1 MRSASFAL
9 STSLRSGNKRKEKKD
24 VPEDITPE
32 QEDYINANPERFVD
46 WDVPW
51 TLNINYSMNLTR
63 RFDVE
68 QQADTND
75 IRQSVL
81 FNGDVTIFKNW
92 KIGFNTGYDF
102 TAKELTTTT
111 RNLYWDLHCWEFTA
125 NWIPFGDRQSFSL
138 QLNIKSSLLQDLK
151 LQARGG
157 PDGVVF

>member
-1 MRSASFAL
+1 
-9 STSLRSGNKRKEKKD
+9 
-24 VPEDITPE
+24 
-32 QEDYINANPERFVD
+32 VD
-46 WDVPW
+46 QP
-51 TLNINYSMNLTR
+51 
-63 RFDVE
+63 
-68 QQADTND
+68 ADTND

-92 KIGFNTGYDF
+92 KIGFNSGYDF

-111 RNLYWDLHCWEFTA
+111 LNLYWDLHCWEFTA